1 MLACGPVP
9 RIARLLF
16 PVVLVACAPAVA
28 PPPPP
33 PPVHVAP
40 EPPKAAAPIVEPTYA
55 PTTTDGVNALDDH
68 TWPPPQQGGEA
79 WVAWERPW
87 LRKIEG
93 APPTFYTTT
102 VQPDPKRKNKVQV
115 VALDARQLELEMAV
129 GKEGPW
135 PPDEKTAGK
144 WPRAG
149 AGKLPRD
156 PAIAK
161 RVVAAFN
168 GAFRLDQNADG
179 MMIRRR
185 VFAPVVKNVA
195 SLLMHDDGRLGFGT
209 WGLGTT
215 VPPDVR
221 SLRQN
226 LDPLLEDGVF
236 NPHARKSWGG
246 ILGSK
251 KNVGQRAKRSGLC
264 RTAGGHLLYLW
275 GDALEPADL
284 AAAMKAVGCE
294 YGMHLDMN
302 PIHVGFVFMSWD
314 DAQYKKGKSESL
326 SPALGISDTKYI
338 HAPNPKEF
346 FYATLRVPN
355 DPSFQPD
362 GQLQPPPAWMPAILA
377 RSEGDVRV
385 TLVDHRRVRF
395 ATTTESGLG
404 GESTHRVLAAV
415 ALAGPTVT
423 VDTAGQLDVGATLI
437 DGGVAR
443 EVPED
448 LELAVGLTQKGDLVV
463 AEGARGRPL
472 VDALIHAGCVRA
484 VAGKGKLE
492 RAGRDA
498 IASGGHGSRL
508 YVIAERPGD
517 TTYRLDRPAH

>member
-1 MLACGPVP
+1 MP
-9 RIARLLF
+9 RIARLLI
-16 PVVLVACAPAVA
+16 PVVLVACAPAAAPA
-28 PPPPP
+28 PPPPVRP
-33 PPVHVAP
+33 APVPAT
-40 EPPKAAAPIVEPTYA
+40 ATAAPIVEPTYA
-55 PTTTDGVNALDDH
+55 PTTTDAVAGLDVH
-68 TWPPPQQGGEA
+68 AWPPPQKTDQP
-79 WVAWERPW
+79 WVAFERPW
-87 LRKIEG
+87 LHRIEG

-156 PAIAK
+156 PAVAK

-209 WGLGTT
+209 WAVGMS

-226 LDPLLEDGVF
+226 LDPLLEDGTI
-236 NPHARKSWGG
+236 NPHGRKNWGG
-246 ILGSK
+246 ILGLK
-251 KNVGQRAKRSGLC
+251 KGTVGQRAKRSGIC

-275 GDALEPADL
+275 GDGLEPNDL
-284 AAAMKAVGCE
+284 AVAMKQVGCE

-346 FYATLRVPN
+346 FYATLRVPY

-385 TLVDHRRVRF
+385 TLFDHRRVRF
-395 ATTTESGLG
+395 AVTSESGLDG
-404 GESTHRVLAAV
+404 DATHRVLAGL
-415 ALAGPTVT
+415 ALDGPTVKA
-423 VDTAGQLDVGATLI
+423 DGDGHLDLGATLI
-437 DGGVAR
+437 EGGVTR
-443 EVPED
+443 EVTEN
-448 LELAVGLTQKGDLVV
+448 LELAVGLTQNGDLVV
-463 AEGARGRPL
+463 AEGSHGKAL

-484 VAGKGKLE
+484 VAGRGKLE

-498 IASGGHGSRL
+498 IPSGGHGTRL
-508 YVIAERPGD
+508 YVVAERPAD
-517 TTYRLDRPAH
+517 VTYRLDRPPH